1 MPDVSQHAS
10 RDSGPKVGPAPIP
23 LTQLKQGQRAT
34 IACAA
39 MEGLPDD
46 HRCLLSAMGLGD
58 SCELRVCRPGAPCIV
73 QVDGTRLGIAHDVAE
88 RIMVTPLPSPA
99 PGARN
104 GSA

>member
-1 MPDVSQHAS
+1 MPDVRPTAEREH
-10 RDSGPKVGPAPIP
+10 GPAIGLTAIP

-73 QVDGTRLGIAHDVAE
+73 QVDGTRLGLARDVAE

-104 GSA
+104 GTC